1 MSVIVARWREWDGDG
16 LQHLVLRTER
26 DEIVAEAALV
36 SGEGAGFG
44 ARFRIDCDGAWRTRR
59 LEVAMAGTPRP
70 LVIAG
75 DGHGHW
81 TDAAGAALPA
91 LEGAIDVDLAATP
104 FTNTLPIRRLAL
116 APGKSAEI
124 CTAYVSF
131 PDLALSA
138 DPQRYTR
145 LSPTRYRYESL
156 DSDFTREIDVDAQ
169 GLVVLYPGL
178 FRRIG

>member
-1 MSVIVARWREWDGDG
+1 MSAIVARWREWDGDG
-16 LQHLVLRTER
+16 LQHLVLRLGR
-26 DEIVAEAALV
+26 DEVVAEAALV
-36 SGEGAGFG
+36 ATEGAGFG
-44 ARFRIDCDGAWRTRR
+44 ARFRIFCDGAWRTRR
-59 LEVAMAGTPRP
+59 LEVEVVGAPRP
-70 LVIAG
+70 VVIAG
-75 DGHGHW
+75 DGRGHW
-81 TDAAGAALPA
+81 TDAAGAPLPA

-116 APGKSAEI
+116 APGESAEI

-145 LSPTRYRYESL
+145 LSPSRYRYESL
-156 DSDFTREIDVDAQ
+156 DSDFTREIDVDAH

>member
-36 SGEGAGFG
+36 ATEEGGYAG
-44 ARFRIDCDGAWRTRR
+44 RYRIVCDGAWRTRR
-59 LEVAMAGTPRP
+59 LEVELVGAVPR

-75 DGHGHW
+75 DGRGHW
-81 TDAAGAALPA
+81 TDGSGAALPA
-91 LEGAIDVDLAATP
+91 LEGAIDVDLSATP

-116 APGKSAEI
+116 APGESAEI
-124 CTAYVSF
+124 CTAYVLF
-131 PDLALSA
+131 PGLALSA

-145 LSPTRYRYESL
+145 LSPSRYRYESL
-156 DSDFTREIDVDAQ
+156 DSDFTREIDVDAH